1 MNTRWLKMG
10 AALIAL
16 VALIGLVGLP
26 QPVAPKGIIIQPP
39 TPTGLTVRV
48 WVDKGAYAV
57 GETIQVRFSVSE
69 DAYVYIYDIDAAGK
83 VSLLFPNF
91 YSQNNFVTAG
101 DHVLPDLPSY
111 RLTVTE
117 PTGTEYLQIVAS
129 KQAVAI
135 TPQFQSTLPFPFLG
149 QDPEA
154 IKMDLQVKVLG
165 IVPEPS
171 RAVNW
176 WSFEVVSGTVPTYG
190 YLNMRSE
197 PSGALVAIDGSLVGY
212 TPLTR
217 PVRAGSHQ
225 VVLTKSGYRD
235 WSGRVQVFAGVTTT
249 PPPVRLEPIAPANQ
263 PPVAAFTFSPANPVA
278 GAVVTFNA
286 SGSYD
291 PDGVITS
298 YAWSFGDGWSGTG
311 STASHAYG
319 GSGAYTVT
327 LTVTDNLGTT
337 GSTTRTVQV
346 GVTNQ
351 PPVAAF
357 NYSPANPAPG
367 TMVLFNASTSYD
379 PDGVITLYTWAFGD
393 GWSGSNPNPTVSH
406 PYAAPGTYSVTL
418 TVTDNLGATGSVTRV
433 VQVGTPGVPGTPVM
447 DGIPGIFIWGSDRWH
462 VTVNA
467 GATWTS
473 AHSYRIELRT
483 DGSFLG
489 VNQSTS
495 GGVAP
500 LGIVPTPTDS
510 GKTLVF
516 EGSLQSG
523 SIDVTFTVA
532 GTTKSIW
539 MSLKLDLDGNGTL
552 EESPSL
558 VYLRGFMVHPPV
570 VPFVVVRPSGTS
582 DTFVPSMNFEIHL
595 AHFYIVGPFGTA
607 MWTGRLT
614 DIATLEGLR

>member
-1 MNTRWLKMG
+1 
-10 AALIAL
+10 
-16 VALIGLVGLP
+16 
-26 QPVAPKGIIIQPP
+26 
-39 TPTGLTVRV
+39 
-48 WVDKGAYAV
+48 
-57 GETIQVRFSVSE
+57 
-69 DAYVYIYDIDAAGK
+69 
-83 VSLLFPNF
+83 
-91 YSQNNFVTAG
+91 
-101 DHVLPDLPSY
+101 
-111 RLTVTE
+111 
-117 PTGTEYLQIVAS
+117 
-129 KQAVAI
+129 
-135 TPQFQSTLPFPFLG
+135 
-149 QDPEA
+149 
-154 IKMDLQVKVLG
+154 
-165 IVPEPS
+165 
-171 RAVNW
+171 
-176 WSFEVVSGTVPTYG
+176 
-190 YLNMRSE
+190 
-197 PSGALVAIDGSLVGY
+197 
-212 TPLTR
+212 
-217 PVRAGSHQ
+217 
-225 VVLTKSGYRD
+225 
-235 WSGRVQVFAGVTTT
+235 
-249 PPPVRLEPIAPANQ
+249 
-263 PPVAAFTFSPANPVA
+263 
-278 GAVVTFNA
+278 
-286 SGSYD
+286 
-291 PDGVITS
+291 
-298 YAWSFGDGWSGTG
+298 
-311 STASHAYG
+311 
-319 GSGAYTVT
+319 VT

-346 GVTNQ
+346 GMTNQ

-367 TMVLFNASTSYD
+367 TMALFNASTSYD

-447 DGIPGIFIWGSDRWH
+447 DGIPGIFVWGSDRWH

>member
-1 MNTRWLKMG
+1 MKEETMNTRWLKMG

-26 QPVAPKGIIIQPP
+26 QPVAPKGIIIEPP
-39 TPTGLTVRV
+39 SPQGLTARV
-48 WVDKGAYAV
+48 WVDQAAYAV
-57 GETIQVRFSVSE
+57 DTYVRIHFEVSQ
-69 DAYVYIYDIDAAGK
+69 DAYVYIWDVDPNGGVCLIYPNQRELDNHVVAGAH
-83 VSLLFPNF
+83 
-91 YSQNNFVTAG
+91 T
-101 DHVLPDLPSY
+101 LPGPGMPDYL
-111 RLTVTE
+111 RVTE
-117 PTGTEYLQIVAS
+117 PLGTEYLQIVATKTS
-129 KQAVAI
+129 VNAIVQFFGGFTPGNQFTCHPSGRQAASQMESVKSVI
-135 TPQFQSTLPFPFLG
+135 QSQLP
-149 QDPEA
+149 ET
-154 IKMDLQVKVLG
+154 
-165 IVPEPS
+165 E
-171 RAVNW
+171 RAFGFT
-176 WSFEVVSGTVPTYG
+176 SFEVVSGTVPTYG

-197 PSGALVAIDGSLVGY
+197 PSGALVAIDGVLAGY
-212 TPLTR
+212 TPITR
-217 PVRAGSHQ
+217 TVRAGSHQ
-225 VVLTKSGYRD
+225 VLLTKSGYRD
-235 WSGRVQVFAGVTTT
+235 WSGRVQVFAGVTT
-249 PPPVRLEPIAPANQ
+249 
-263 PPVAAFTFSPANPVA
+263 PVAAFTFSPANPVA

-286 SGSYD
+286 AGSYD
-291 PDGVITS
+291 PDGSIVT
-298 YAWSFGDGWSGTG
+298 YTWTFGDGWSG
-311 STASHAYG
+311 SNPVPTATHAYG
-319 GSGAYTVT
+319 APGAYTVT

-379 PDGVITLYTWAFGD
+379 PNGVITLYTWAFGD

-433 VQVGTPGVPGTPVM
+433 VRVGTPGVPGTPVM
-447 DGIPGIFIWGSDRWH
+447 DGIPGIFVWGSDRWH

>member
-16 VALIGLVGLP
+16 VALISLVGLP

-69 DAYVYIYDIDAAGK
+69 DAYVYVYDIDAAGK

-129 KQAVAI
+129 KQALAI

-190 YLNMRSE
+190 SLTIRSE
-197 PSGALVAIDGSLVGY
+197 PSGALVSIDGSLAGY

-249 PPPVRLEPIAPANQ
+249 ITPRLEPVGPSNL

-286 SGSYD
+286 AGSYD

-311 STASHAYG
+311 STAFHAYG

-351 PPVAAF
+351 PPVATF
-357 NYSPANPAPG
+357 TFSPANPAPG

-406 PYAAPGTYSVTL
+406 PYAAGTYSVTL

-433 VQVGTPGVPGTPVM
+433 VQVGTSGVPGAPVM
-447 DGIPGIFIWGSDRWH
+447 DGIPGIFVWGSDRWH

-516 EGSLQSG
+516 EGSLRSG

>member
-1 MNTRWLKMG
+1 
-10 AALIAL
+10 
-16 VALIGLVGLP
+16 
-26 QPVAPKGIIIQPP
+26 
-39 TPTGLTVRV
+39 
-48 WVDKGAYAV
+48 
-57 GETIQVRFSVSE
+57 
-69 DAYVYIYDIDAAGK
+69 
-83 VSLLFPNF
+83 
-91 YSQNNFVTAG
+91 VT
-101 DHVLPDLPSY
+101 
-111 RLTVTE
+111 LTVTDNLGT
-117 PTGTEYLQIVAS
+117 TG
-129 KQAVAI
+129 
-135 TPQFQSTLPFPFLG
+135 ST
-149 QDPEA
+149 
-154 IKMDLQVKVLG
+154 
-165 IVPEPS
+165 
-171 RAVNW
+171 
-176 WSFEVVSGTVPTYG
+176 
-190 YLNMRSE
+190 
-197 PSGALVAIDGSLVGY
+197 
-212 TPLTR
+212 TR
-217 PVRAGSHQ
+217 
-225 VVLTKSGYRD
+225 T
-235 WSGRVQVFAGVTTT
+235 VQVGVT
-249 PPPVRLEPIAPANQ
+249 NQ
-263 PPVAAFTFSPANPVA
+263 PPVATFTFSPANPVA

-311 STASHAYG
+311 STAFHAYG

-406 PYAAPGTYSVTL
+406 PYAAGTYSVTL

-433 VQVGTPGVPGTPVM
+433 VQVGTSGVPGTPVM
-447 DGIPGIFIWGSDRWH
+447 DGIPGIFVWGSDRWH

-516 EGSLQSG
+516 EGSLRSG

>member
-1 MNTRWLKMG
+1 
-10 AALIAL
+10 
-16 VALIGLVGLP
+16 
-26 QPVAPKGIIIQPP
+26 
-39 TPTGLTVRV
+39 
-48 WVDKGAYAV
+48 
-57 GETIQVRFSVSE
+57 
-69 DAYVYIYDIDAAGK
+69 
-83 VSLLFPNF
+83 
-91 YSQNNFVTAG
+91 VT
-101 DHVLPDLPSY
+101 
-111 RLTVTE
+111 
-117 PTGTEYLQIVAS
+117 
-129 KQAVAI
+129 
-135 TPQFQSTLPFPFLG
+135 
-149 QDPEA
+149 
-154 IKMDLQVKVLG
+154 
-165 IVPEPS
+165 
-171 RAVNW
+171 
-176 WSFEVVSGTVPTYG
+176 
-190 YLNMRSE
+190 
-197 PSGALVAIDGSLVGY
+197 
-212 TPLTR
+212 
-217 PVRAGSHQ
+217 
-225 VVLTKSGYRD
+225 
-235 WSGRVQVFAGVTTT
+235 
-249 PPPVRLEPIAPANQ
+249 NQ
-263 PPVAAFTFSPANPVA
+263 PPVATFTFSPANPVA

-311 STASHAYG
+311 STAFHAYG

-357 NYSPANPAPG
+357 NYSPANPVAG
-367 TMVLFNASTSYD
+367 AVVTFNASTSYD

-406 PYAAPGTYSVTL
+406 PYAAGTYSVTL

-447 DGIPGIFIWGSDRWH
+447 DGIPGIFVWGSDRWH

-516 EGSLQSG
+516 EGSLRSG

-539 MSLKLDLDGNGTL
+539 MSLRLDLDGNGTL